1 MQLNWKNLKEV
12 VGNLVTSN
20 KLSQEEAQRLQSA
33 VDVDATATNEPPA
46 AAPVA
51 AATIT
56 AEAAT
61 NAGAAIAAVVAA
73 AAPAPVA
80 PAVVPPAAPVAAA
93 PAPAAPTAAETSE
106 LERLRAENAA
116 LKASQNQTITAAGVP
131 AGDVTNGN
139 AAPKGEEVNPHF
151 ADLKRIKEKYGK
163 FGLTAEIVLD

>member
-33 VDVDATATNEPPA
+33 VDADATATTEPP
-46 AAPVA
+46 APVA
-51 AATIT
+51 AAPT
-56 AEAAT
+56 APVTPAP
-61 NAGAAIAAVVAA
+61 V
-73 AAPAPVA
+73 AAPAPPAPVA
-80 PAVVPPAAPVAAA
+80 AVVPPVAPTAPAPVAAA

-116 LKASQNQTITAAGVP
+116 LKASQNQTIAAAGVP

-139 AAPKGEEVNPHF
+139 ATPKGEEVNPHF
-151 ADLKRIKEKYGK
+151 ADLKRIKDKYGK